1 MSNNEMMKEKRY
13 VGVKETVLYGVAN
26 GGQVIGYN
34 MVRMQ
39 MTFFLVTVFGIPSEA
54 APVSA
59 VCSDPARHSHRRV
72 FRRRGIPLGRSV
84 RCGQDSLYVPDLF
97 HMGILLYDR

>member
-54 APVSA
+54 VATMIMV
-59 VCSDPARHSHRRV
+59 
-72 FRRRGIPLGRSV
+72 
-84 RCGQDSLYVPDLF
+84 
-97 HMGILLYDR
+97 MGF

>member
-39 MTFFLVTVFGIPSEA
+39 MTFFLVTV
-54 APVSA
+54 SA
-59 VCSDPARHSHRRV
+59 YRAKRL
-72 FRRRGIPLGRSV
+72 PL
-84 RCGQDSLYVPDLF
+84 
-97 HMGILLYDR
+97 

>member
-1 MSNNEMMKEKRY
+1 MANNERLKEKRY

-39 MTFFLVTVFGIPSEA
+39 LTFFLVTVFGIPEG
-54 APVSA
+54 A
-59 VCSDPARHSHRRV
+59 VATMITV
-72 FRRRGIPLGRSV
+72 
-84 RCGQDSLYVPDLF
+84 
-97 HMGILLYDR
+97 MGIWDALNDPLMGTLVDKTQTWESSARICCSCPFRSE